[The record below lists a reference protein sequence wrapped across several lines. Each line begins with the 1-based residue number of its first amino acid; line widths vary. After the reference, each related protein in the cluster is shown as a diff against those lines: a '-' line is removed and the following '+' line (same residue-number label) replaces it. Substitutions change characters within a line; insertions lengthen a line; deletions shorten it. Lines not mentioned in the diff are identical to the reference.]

1 MTVLRFCPA
10 CGQKLLK
17 ASLMNYCA
25 SCGQKLADLAG
36 LAESPGAAAAKLPRN
51 VHPST
56 PDADSGQRSKPPEPA
71 EYYSVVLKSCGNQQ
85 RVTERLSKVLRRS
98 ITATRMA
105 VELIPCLV
113 LYKSKAAVVQ
123 AVTTIFAEERLHYT
137 VVTGEARAS
146 APAVPGLDQEMQ
158 YLLKHAP
165 AGLWLGEFIRMVIPS
180 VERKSGFAALI
191 ATDCGLYLFN
201 RPFTGTCSDRVIIPY
216 AWLADILVGN
226 DNRLILVD
234 KEDAGEDWLRVTEAG
249 QLASLYRLIKQAL
262 LRDAG
267 NCCPQ

>member
-25 SCGQKLADLAG
+25 SCGQKLADLAV
-36 LAESPGAAAAKLPRN
+36 LSESPGAAAARLPRN
-51 VHPST
+51 IQPST

-71 EYYSVVLKSCGNQQ
+71 EHYSVVLKSCGNQQ
-85 RVTERLSKVLRRS
+85 RVIERLSKVLCRS
-98 ITATRMA
+98 LTATRMA
-105 VELIPCLV
+105 VELIPCIV
-113 LYKSKAAVVQ
+113 LYKSKAAAVQ
-123 AVTTIFAEERLHYT
+123 AVTTIFEEERLHYT
-137 VVTGEARAS
+137 VITGEARAS
-146 APAVPGLDQEMQ
+146 APALPGLDQEMQ
-158 YLLKHAP
+158 YLLNHAP
-165 AGLWLGEFIRMVIPS
+165 AGLWLGESIRMVVSS

-201 RPFTGTCSDRVIIPY
+201 RPFTGTCLDRVIIPY
-216 AWLADILVGN
+216 ARLSDVILTHGHQ
-226 DNRLILVD
+226 LILVD
-234 KEDAGEDWLRVTEAG
+234 KEDGAEDWLRIAEAG
-249 QLASLYRLIKQAL
+249 QLKRLYEIIQQAL